1 LKEAFA
7 GYQKLIGQYR
17 IAVEAL
23 VLETSGAGQVLASEL
38 GRIEEDVDLAY
49 LDANVPTSFASCM
62 EGISRI
68 ATIVASMKEFAEAD
82 RRERSPVDLNHTLRT
97 TLVVARHEYA
107 SVAEVTTEFGDLPLV
122 VCQVGQLN
130 QVFLELIVNATH
142 AIGDVVRK
150 DGAMGTIRIR
160 TSREGNLARIDIADS
175 GSGIPEAI
183 RRRVFEPFFTTKE
196 VGTGTGQG
204 LAIARS
210 IVVSKHGGTLS
221 FESEVGK
228 GTTFT
233 IRLPI
238 DGA

>member
-1 LKEAFA
+1 
-7 GYQKLIGQYR
+7 
-17 IAVEAL
+17 
-23 VLETSGAGQVLASEL
+23 
-38 GRIEEDVDLAY
+38 
-49 LDANVPTSFASCM
+49 
-62 EGISRI
+62 
-68 ATIVASMKEFAEAD
+68 
-82 RRERSPVDLNHTLRT
+82 
-97 TLVVARHEYA
+97 
-107 SVAEVTTEFGDLPLV
+107 
-122 VCQVGQLN
+122 
-130 QVFLELIVNATH
+130 
-142 AIGDVVRK
+142 
-150 DGAMGTIRIR
+150 MGTIRIR